1 MSIVLLIDK
10 WVSTVEK
17 CIVGGSMLVAA
28 ASLLAAV
35 ICRHLNIIMAGGE
48 EIALFAIVWM
58 TFIGTAICARQG
70 THIIMSAVMDSMPR
84 EKRKI
89 MATVICLISGLFCL
103 LLFAYG
109 AQLTSDVFRRGQ
121 VTPALRTPLWY
132 MYISVPIG
140 FFLTS
145 VYYLLGFFQNLRS
158 KEIYMG
164 LESSGVSPDMNQ
176 N

>member
-1 MSIVLLIDK
+1 MSIVLMIDK
-10 WVSTVEK
+10 WISTVEK
-17 CIVGGSMLVAA
+17 IIVSAGMLVAA
-28 ASLLAAV
+28 VSLLAAV

-58 TFIGTAICARQG
+58 TFVGTAVCARQG
-70 THIIMSAVMDSMPR
+70 THIVMSAVMDSLPQD
-84 EKRKI
+84 KRKI
-89 MATVICLISGLFCL
+89 MATCICLVSGLFCL
-103 LLFAYG
+103 ILFFYG

-121 VTPALRTPLWY
+121 VTPALRAPLWY

-140 FFLTS
+140 FFMTGI
-145 VYYLLGFFQNLRS
+145 YYLLGFFRNLMR

-164 LESSGVSPDMNQ
+164 LESTASSVEIHQ